1 MRFSHCFLALLLI
14 PFLCTCGARPNED
27 TAATP
32 ADSTGMAPTDGGAV
46 DTDVEGS
53 YTITNGAFL
62 GIKPGE
68 PLANYSAALRA
79 GVLQTGEGDFAVF
92 YIDGAAGEE
101 LGYVMPDP
109 NDESKV
115 GDIYLTSPKVLTS
128 AGVHVGVTHAQ
139 LVEALGPLEFHGSEI
154 EGYTSAQKDGMAY
167 RIDAGN
173 WSYEIDQQTITP
185 ETEVIEVVI
194 LRP

>member
-27 TAATP
+27 TVVST
-32 ADSTGMAPTDGGAV
+32 ADSTGMTPAGGNAV
-46 DTDVEGS
+46 DTDQEGS
-53 YTITNGAFL
+53 YAIANGAFL

-68 PLANYSAALRA
+68 PLANYTATLRA
-79 GVLQTGEGDFAVF
+79 GLLQTGEGDFDVF

-115 GDIYLTSPKVLTS
+115 GDIYLTSPKVRTS
-128 AGVHVGVTHAQ
+128 AGVHVGMTHAR
-139 LVEALGPLEFHGSEI
+139 LVEVLGPLEFHGSEI

-185 ETEVIEVVI
+185 ETELIEIVI
-194 LRP
+194 LR